1 MNTRLR
7 GQLQDFEIRAWHDMR
22 TGERGLP
29 SRDPPST
36 LRLLADLA
44 GNSPLA
50 MGALREVAAGSLR
63 VSCLC
68 GYSDQ
73 DILEYLAGQLA
84 TGWLCLVPLER
95 SWSPTVVG
103 SAGLWP
109 APVQA
114 RDDRPVMPPGPTHG
128 RRPVASWITF
138 EVVDDVTG
146 APMAGVG
153 LRLKGPDAAP
163 VTCTTDAEGL
173 VHLAGLPAGSCDL
186 EQVLDSEAFE
196 IVRFE

>member
-22 TGERGLP
+22 MSAGSLP
-29 SRDPPST
+29 SRDMPST
-36 LRLLADLA
+36 LRLLAGLA

-50 MGALREVAAGSLR
+50 MAALREVAAGSLR
-63 VSCLC
+63 VSCLY

-73 DILEYLAGQLA
+73 DVLEYLAAQLA
-84 TGWLCLVPLER
+84 TGWLCLIPLER
-95 SWSPTVVG
+95 SWSSPFAG
-103 SAGLWP
+103 SAGLSP
-109 APVQA
+109 AREQA
-114 RDDRPVMPPGPTHG
+114 RDDRPVMPHGPA
-128 RRPVASWITF
+128 REPRPAASWIAF
-138 EVVDDVTG
+138 QVVDDATG

-163 VTCTTDAEGL
+163 VTCTTNAEGL
-173 VHLAGLPAGSCDL
+173 VHLADLSAGPCDL
-186 EQVLDSEAFE
+186 EQVLDPEAFE